1 MGVGDNASGS
11 SWVVCVSSI
20 RPGKGEG
27 GHGVLDSSVRDAG
40 VRVAI
45 GGAVVEAVRD
55 GARIGVS
62 DGNCEV
68 LRVESRPGDDPRMN
82 WGFKGGPLMAPW
94 SRMSSLRSEP
104 NRQTT
109 DGKLSRLTY
118 DRSDSAMRSIS
129 PSTISKP
136 SPPSIPQTVDPPRA
150 NFRNRYCKSW
160 VSEASM

>member
-27 GHGVLDSSVRDAG
+27 GHSVLDSSMRDMG

-45 GGAVVEAVRD
+45 GGAVVKVVRD
-55 GARIGVS
+55 GTRIGVS
-62 DGNCEV
+62 NGNCEV
-68 LRVESRPGDDPRMN
+68 LRVKSRPGDDPRMN

-94 SRMSSLRSEP
+94 SQMSSLRSEP
-104 NRQTT
+104 NCQTT

-118 DRSDSAMRSIS
+118 NRSDSAMCSIS
-129 PSTISKP
+129 PSMISKP
-136 SPPSIPQTVDPPRA
+136 SPPSIPQMVDPPRA
-150 NFRNRYCKSW
+150 NFWNRYCKSW
-160 VSEASM
+160 VSEASV